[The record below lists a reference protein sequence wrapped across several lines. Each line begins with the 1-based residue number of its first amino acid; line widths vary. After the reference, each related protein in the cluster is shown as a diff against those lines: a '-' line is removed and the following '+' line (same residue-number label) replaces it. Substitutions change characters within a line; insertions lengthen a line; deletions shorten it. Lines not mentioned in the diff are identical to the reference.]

1 MTLFLVFSV
10 TLFLA
15 LLLSDLA
22 DRSVLSMA
30 ALFLLA
36 GFLVGPGVINFLNL
50 HPLDPVVRHL
60 AELALVS
67 VLYTDGMRAGIRDL
81 ARAWQ
86 LPGRALLLGLPLTLL
101 FTALLAWFLSGVT
114 WKEALLIGAILSPT
128 DPVFAAAII
137 GREEIP
143 GRLRHLLNVESGVN
157 DGLAL
162 PIVLAFLGI
171 VSSEPTHYLDLGEEL
186 LLGIAIGVSIPW
198 CALQVRRLFFFG
210 IAEAFEPLFAIA
222 IAFLVLSV
230 AILTHANVYL
240 AAFSAGVTVASVRPQ
255 LRDEFHQFGA
265 LITELLKLGALLVF
279 GVVMS
284 TWPFNLGGLDY
295 LFVLLALVAAR
306 PLALLLALLRSPLNY
321 HERITAGWFG
331 PKGFASVIY
340 GLLLFQHHVPGAAR
354 LFSLVAFVIAGS
366 MLAHSSTDV
375 LVATWFEKKCPPDP
389 TPAEQESGDSPLPAD
404 AR

>member
-15 LLLSDLA
+15 LLFSDLA
-22 DRSVLSMA
+22 NRSVLSMA

-36 GFLVGPGVINFLNL
+36 GFLAGPGAFNFLNL
-50 HPLDPVVRHL
+50 RPLDPIVRHL
-60 AELALVS
+60 AELALVG

-81 ARAWQ
+81 ARAWR
-86 LPGRALLLGLPLTLL
+86 LPGRALILGLPLTLL
-101 FTALLAWFLSGVT
+101 LTAALARMIAGVT
-114 WKEALLIGAILSPT
+114 WPEAFLIGAILSPT

-137 GREEIP
+137 GRKEIP

-171 VSSEPTHYLDLGEEL
+171 VSREPTDYLLLGEEIF
-186 LLGIAIGVSIPW
+186 LGIAIGVAIPW

-210 IAEAFEPLFAIA
+210 IAEPFEPLFAVA

-230 AILTHANVYL
+230 AIMTHANIYL
-240 AAFSAGVTVASVRPQ
+240 AAFSAGVTVASVRPE
-255 LRDEFHQFGA
+255 LREEFRPFGS
-265 LITELLKLGALLVF
+265 LVTELLKLGALLVF
-279 GVVMS
+279 GVLMS
-284 TWPFNLGGLDY
+284 TWPFHLGWLDY

-306 PLALLLALLRSPLNY
+306 PLALLVALLWSPLTY

-340 GLLLFQHHVPGAAR
+340 GLLLFQHHVPDAAR

-366 MLAHSSTDV
+366 MLAHSSTDI
-375 LVATWFEKKCPPDP
+375 LVARWFEKNRPPAA
-389 TPAEQESGDSPLPAD
+389 PATEEEEGRAVSLSQT
-404 AR
+404 R